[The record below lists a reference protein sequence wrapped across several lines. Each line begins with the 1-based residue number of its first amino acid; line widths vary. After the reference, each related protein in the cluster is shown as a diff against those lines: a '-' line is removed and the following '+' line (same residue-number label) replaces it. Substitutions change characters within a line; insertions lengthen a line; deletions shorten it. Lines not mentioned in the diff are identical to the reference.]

1 MWGALATVTVMDPA
15 SSPVPPSVRSSA
27 DSAPASSAPD
37 SSTRGPVTAAD
48 LERLTDRPLSV
59 GDAAQLT
66 ELLAAIEAA
75 EPVEEHV
82 AEDQVRR
89 ELTGPAAD
97 LERASIGLFD
107 GGRLIGYAMLTGIG
121 DGEKWKA
128 YLRGGV
134 HPGWT
139 RLGLGTRLV
148 RTARE
153 QAAAWKQRDA
163 PDREGELHL
172 WADSNQAGT
181 IALAESAGFE
191 IWRHF
196 YTMRRDLSDGSA
208 PIETSD
214 TATGFTVR
222 PYAEDDAEPVRL
234 ARNNSFADHWGS
246 VPTPPERWEALMVG
260 SPDFRPQHSFV
271 AEFAPGDP
279 AIDELGT
286 PIAAFVMAEEFDAQT
301 EAEGFRTGY
310 IALVGTTRPARGRG
324 LASAL
329 LSRQLVSMQRDG
341 YARAELGVDSASPTG
356 AGRIYQ
362 RAGFTEARVTRSYGQ
377 LL

>member
-1 MWGALATVTVMDPA
+1 MDRAPPPAATDSAATDSA
-15 SSPVPPSVRSSA
+15 TA
-27 DSAPASSAPD
+27 DSATAD
-37 SSTRGPVTAAD
+37 SSPAAPATAAD
-48 LERLTDRPLSV
+48 LQRLSARPLTV
-59 GDAAQLT
+59 DDAARIT

-121 DGEKWKA
+121 DGKKWKA

-222 PYAEDDAEPVRL
+222 PYAEGDAEPVRL

-310 IALVGTTRPARGRG
+310 IALVGTTRPARGKG

-329 LSRQLVSMQRDG
+329 LGRQLASMRQDG
-341 YARAELGVDSASPTG
+341 YARAGLGVDSASPTG

-377 LL
+377 AL